1 MEVKK
6 IKNVLVPVFV
16 LLQLFPWVN
25 IILSQACGPNWKLQ
39 LIDPAEHPGT
49 QQLKCADLNPIP
61 HELCYHSC
69 IY

>member
-1 MEVKK
+1 MEAKK

-25 IILSQACGPNWKLQ
+25 IILSQACSPNCKLH

-61 HELCYHSC
+61 HEL
-69 IY
+69 